1 MKRLVLYLSAVLL
14 LTGCRQKAAFRWQK
28 QYDLG
33 MQYLEEENCQEA
45 ILAFSKAIEINYRQP
60 EAYEARG
67 GAYILSGETKEHL
80 SAAQA
85 DYERAIELGENSV
98 QAYMGL
104 ADAYIRQRKY
114 EEALEI
120 LYQGLED
127 NANDK
132 KIADKIEQMESG
144 KITDALGRA
153 RKTSYYNAE
162 KEFIGYS
169 EWYYNETGFMEA
181 VATYSGDGI
190 RTGYGEILYDK
201 QGNQVQDWGI
211 VMSTPVTL
219 GGKLLYE
226 YDGDGNCIKESYYD
240 LDEILKTYL
249 IMEYNEEGKEIRRSS
264 YGPGGDLWGYSIN
277 EFDSEGNCT
286 RIEYYDS
293 DGTLNSYDV
302 FEFDKDGDSI
312 IQIQYDADGTIK
324 RSILSDGPLVH

>member
-1 MKRLVLYLSAVLL
+1 MMKRLVLYLSAVLL

-162 KEFIGYS
+162 
-169 EWYYNETGFMEA
+169 
-181 VATYSGDGI
+181 
-190 RTGYGEILYDK
+190 
-201 QGNQVQDWGI
+201 Q
-211 VMSTPVTL
+211 
-219 GGKLLYE
+219 
-226 YDGDGNCIKESYYD
+226 
-240 LDEILKTYL
+240 
-249 IMEYNEEGKEIRRSS
+249 
-264 YGPGGDLWGYSIN
+264 
-277 EFDSEGNCT
+277 
-286 RIEYYDS
+286 
-293 DGTLNSYDV
+293 
-302 FEFDKDGDSI
+302 
-312 IQIQYDADGTIK
+312 
-324 RSILSDGPLVH
+324 